1 MTIDSPFTTLG
12 IPAIIS
18 ILSILPFIFKS
29 KSKEENKQNQKSLDN
44 FKICY
49 LFVLGLAILTVIVLI
64 SIQVMAYNTPSRAL
78 LLCSVLLIA
87 CADRLIDLSAL
98 STAIKSSLDNTLHYF
113 VLVLCLIPALWQL
126 MLYIIPSNIS
136 SQLNIMTAVQLVLML
151 SALILSV
158 IKRPAKATS
167 TPTK

>member
-1 MTIDSPFTTLG
+1 MNIG
-12 IPAIIS
+12 IPMAIS
-18 ILSILPFIFKS
+18 VLSILPFIFSS
-29 KSKEENKQNQKSLDN
+29 KSEEENKQNNKSIDH

-49 LFVLGLAILTVIVLI
+49 LLFLGLAILALIIFI

-98 STAIKSSLDNTLHYF
+98 ITAIKASLANTLHYF

-126 MLYIIPSNIS
+126 MLFIIPSNIS
-136 SQLNIMTAVQLVLML
+136 DQLNIMTAVQLVLML

-158 IKRPAKATS
+158 IKRPAKAI
-167 TPTK
+167 PTLTK